1 MEFAATISV
10 VIEQNPVGKIPK
22 MRWIDVNKKRRLNS

>member
-10 VIEQNPVGKIPK
+10 VIEQNSVGKIPK
-22 MRWIDVNKKRRLNS
+22 MHWIDVNKKGG